1 MIINGL
7 VTNLMNFFMSKII
20 ILNFETGE
28 VLITDYDNNKWD
40 DVEQFINSIMMNDTN
55 CQWMIVDELNIKIK

>member
-1 MIINGL
+1 
-7 VTNLMNFFMSKII
+7 MSKII

-28 VLITDYDNNKWD
+28 VLITDYDNNKWND
-40 DVEQFINSIMMNDTN
+40 AEQFINSIMMNDTN